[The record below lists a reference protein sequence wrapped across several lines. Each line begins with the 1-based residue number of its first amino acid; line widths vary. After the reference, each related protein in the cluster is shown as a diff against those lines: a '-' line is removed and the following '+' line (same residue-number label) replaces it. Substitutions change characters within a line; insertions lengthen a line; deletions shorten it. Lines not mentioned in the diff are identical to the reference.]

1 LRQRIP
7 DQADEL
13 VRQNERSVV
22 VRLQITKL
30 QGTIAYFGEHAAF
43 IGRVLGER
51 FGNYSDPNRR

>member
-43 IGRVLGER
+43 IGSKDVAVVIVDEPLP
-51 FGNYSDPNRR
+51 S